1 MSDLRGLGGGGC
13 SVGRSRL
20 SWQDLRG
27 FTQEVWDVICEER
40 PSSGR
45 PLGSATIRE
54 RLEERGVEVPDY
66 AMYDVFEDLKGGLI
80 EFGFGG
86 PTNPEVAPDA
96 EVVRKHGGLIITS
109 VDTDLCP

>member
-1 MSDLRGLGGGGC
+1 MSRQELR
-13 SVGRSRL
+13 
-20 SWQDLRG
+20 D
-27 FTQEVWDVICEER
+27 FAQEVRDVICEER

-86 PTNPEVAPDA
+86 PTNPDVEPDA
-96 EVVRKHGGLIITS
+96 EVVRKHGGVMITS
-109 VDTDLCP
+109 MDTDLCP

>member
-1 MSDLRGLGGGGC
+1 
-13 SVGRSRL
+13 VGRSRL

-86 PTNPEVAPDA
+86 PTNPDDVESDA
-96 EVVRKHGGLIITS
+96 EVVRKHGGVMITS
-109 VDTDLCP
+109 VDTELCP

>member
-1 MSDLRGLGGGGC
+1 M
-13 SVGRSRL
+13 GRSGL
-20 SWQDLRG
+20 SRQELQD
-27 FTQEVWDVICEER
+27 FAQEVQDIICEER

-54 RLEERGVEVPDY
+54 RLEERAVEVPDY

-86 PTNPEVAPDA
+86 PTNPDVEPDA
-96 EVVRKHGGLIITS
+96 EVVRKHGGVMITS

>member
-1 MSDLRGLGGGGC
+1 M
-13 SVGRSRL
+13 GRSGL
-20 SWQDLRG
+20 SRQALRD
-27 FTQEVWDVICEER
+27 FTQEVRDVICEER

-54 RLEERGVEVPDY
+54 RLEQRGVDVPDH
-66 AMYDVFEDLKGGLI
+66 AMYDVFEDLKGELI

-86 PTNPEVAPDA
+86 PTNPYVEPDA
-96 EVVRKHGGLIITS
+96 EVVRKHGGVIITS